1 MALKNYKPT
10 SPGLRQ
16 LVIVDRSELYKGKP
30 EKTLT
35 VGLTKTGGRDNYG
48 HVTSRRIGGGH
59 KRKLRVIDFKRRKFD
74 LEATVEKLLVQI
86 QSDMLFCDVV
96 RPEITE
102 STALGAARLAMLGCG
117 MVKDKSEFSAC
128 KNTVF
133 TPRDIMDTY
142 VLKSNWERAINAAL
156 TWAGR

>member
-35 VGLTKTGGRDNYG
+35 VGLTKTGGRDNFG

-59 KRKLRVIDFKRRKFD
+59 KRKLRIIDFKRNKKD
-74 LEATVEKLLVQI
+74 IEATVERI
-86 QSDMLFCDVV
+86 
-96 RPEITE
+96 
-102 STALGAARLAMLGCG
+102 
-117 MVKDKSEFSAC
+117 
-128 KNTVF
+128 
-133 TPRDIMDTY
+133 
-142 VLKSNWERAINAAL
+142 
-156 TWAGR
+156 